1 MVNHLTTKHRLLVA
15 MLAFVL
21 RIHIYL
27 PNKPLVFPGVS
38 FG

>member
-21 RIHIYL
+21 PFAFAKAEVKGINVRI
-27 PNKPLVFPGVS
+27 
-38 FG
+38 